1 MALKIFYSF
10 FRDLFLLTLF
20 SFFLLLCL
28 EDFEPGFVFLWLDFD
43 IFLKAI
49 LAFGLLSLILKVL
62 LRFRNIIDT

>member
-49 LAFGLLSLILKVL
+49 LAFGLLTLT
-62 LRFRNIIDT
+62 LRIFLNWQKRV